1 MPDVTTDEAHRSKSI
16 KQKWSLNLMK
26 KTYLLALSLSLGSPF
41 LYAKTQLA
49 GELMIVGG
57 ALASSNQAVYQQ
69 FIQSAGGADK
79 ARIVVIPA
87 ASSQPVKYFRQF
99 QQDLALYGVPE
110 QQVQLVPIAVKD
122 DKSTAEDESLWRNNA
137 AQPKLAAQVQQ
148 ATAVWFLGGDQNH
161 LVDTL
166 RAEGKNS
173 PVLDAVWQVY
183 QRGGIIGGTSAG
195 AAIMSET
202 MIASGS
208 SWTALA
214 RTIAE
219 PDTQVDEAADEPL
232 QLRRGLGF
240 FPEGMIDQHFDRR
253 ARFGRL
259 IVAVAEQKSG
269 SAIGYGVD
277 EDSALFYQAKTR
289 QFQALGSGGVTVID
303 LRQAKKVTNPLG
315 FQMENIRLSY
325 LQGGDKYDVQSQQL
339 LPHPDK
345 VNTTGAEYGHNPQP
359 VMSGVFSANTRL
371 KDFITFELTD
381 NKAASKAISYLHQ
394 GNGLV
399 FGLTFSKD
407 EKTTGYWQYLDGLKD
422 NSSAH
427 QVRLDI
433 VPGRMQIDLK
443 PQS

>member
-1 MPDVTTDEAHRSKSI
+1 
-16 KQKWSLNLMK
+16 MK

-57 ALASSNQAVYQQ
+57 ALASSNKAVYQQ

-122 DKSTAEDESLWRNNA
+122 DKSTTADESLWRHNA
-137 AQPKLAAQVQQ
+137 ADPKLAAQVQQ

-166 RAEGKNS
+166 KAEGKNS
-173 PVLDAVWQVY
+173 PVLDAIWQLY
-183 QRGGIIGGTSAG
+183 QSGGIVGGTSAG

-214 RTIAE
+214 RAVAK
-219 PDTQVDEAADEPL
+219 PDTQIDEAADEPL

-240 FPEGMIDQHFDRR
+240 FPDGVIDQHFDRR

-259 IVAVAEQKSG
+259 IVAVAEQNSA

-303 LRQAKKVTNPLG
+303 LRQARKVPNPLG

-325 LQGGDKYDVQSQQL
+325 LQGGDRYDIQHQQL

-345 VNTTGAEYGHNPQP
+345 VKTTGAEYGSNPNP

-381 NKAASKAISYLHQ
+381 NKTASQAISYLHQ

-407 EKTTGYWQYLDGLKD
+407 EKTRGYWQYLDGLKD

-433 VPGRMQIDLK
+433 VPGRIQIDLK

>member
-1 MPDVTTDEAHRSKSI
+1 
-16 KQKWSLNLMK
+16 MK

-41 LYAKTQLA
+41 LYAETQLA

-57 ALASSNQAVYQQ
+57 ALASSNQAVYKQ
-69 FIQSAGGADK
+69 FIQSAGGVAQ
-79 ARIVVIPA
+79 ARVVVIPA

-110 QQVQLVPIAVKD
+110 QQVQLLPIAVKD

-137 AQPKLAAQVQQ
+137 AEATLATQVQQ

-161 LVDTL
+161 LVDSL

-195 AAIMSET
+195 AAIMSEA

-214 RTIAE
+214 RAIAE

-240 FPEGMIDQHFDRR
+240 FPEGVIDQHFDRR

-289 QFQALGSGGVTVID
+289 KFQALGSGGVTVID

-325 LQGGDKYDVQSQQL
+325 LQGGDQYDVQNQQL

-345 VNTTGAEYGHNPQP
+345 VATTGAEYGHNPQP

-407 EKTTGYWQYLDGLKD
+407 EKTRGYWQYLDGLKD

>member
-1 MPDVTTDEAHRSKSI
+1 
-16 KQKWSLNLMK
+16 MK

-41 LYAKTQLA
+41 LYAETQLA

-57 ALASSNQAVYQQ
+57 ALASSNQAVYKQ
-69 FIQSAGGADK
+69 FIQSAGGVAQ
-79 ARIVVIPA
+79 ARVVVIPA

-99 QQDLALYGVPE
+99 QRDLALYGVPE
-110 QQVQLVPIAVKD
+110 QQVQLLPIAVKD

-137 AQPKLAAQVQQ
+137 AEATLATQVQQ

-161 LVDTL
+161 LVDSL

-195 AAIMSET
+195 AAIMSEA

-214 RTIAE
+214 RAIAE

-240 FPEGMIDQHFDRR
+240 FPEGVIDQHFDRR

-325 LQGGDKYDVQSQQL
+325 LQGGDKYDVQNQQL

-345 VNTTGAEYGHNPQP
+345 VTTTGAEYSHNPQP

-407 EKTTGYWQYLDGLKD
+407 EKTRGYWQYLDGLKD

>member
-1 MPDVTTDEAHRSKSI
+1 MKMP
-16 KQKWSLNLMK
+16 
-26 KTYLLALSLSLGSPF
+26 YLLALSLSLGSPF
-41 LYAKTQLA
+41 LYAKPQPQ
-49 GELMIVGG
+49 GQLMIVGG
-57 ALASSNQAVYQQ
+57 ALASSNKAVYQQ
-69 FIQSAGGADK
+69 FIQSAGGKEK
-79 ARIVVIPA
+79 AQIVVIPA

-99 QQDLALYGVPE
+99 QQDLALYGVSE
-110 QQVQLVPIAVKD
+110 QQVQLIPIAVKD
-122 DKSTAEDESLWRNNA
+122 DKSTAEDESLWRDNA
-137 AQPKLAAQVQQ
+137 ADTTLAAQVQQ

-161 LVDTL
+161 LVDRL
-166 RAEGKNS
+166 KPDGKNS
-173 PVLDAVWQVY
+173 VVLEAVWQLY
-183 QRGGIIGGTSAG
+183 QSGGIVGGTSAG
-195 AAIMSET
+195 AAMMSDT

-214 RTIAE
+214 RAVATA
-219 PDTQVDEAADEPL
+219 DTQINESTDEPL
-232 QLRRGLGF
+232 QLRQGLGF
-240 FPEGMIDQHFDRR
+240 FPAGVIDQHFDRR

-259 IVAVAEQKSG
+259 IVAVAEQSSG
-269 SAIGYGVD
+269 SAVGYGVD
-277 EDSALFYQAKTR
+277 EDSALFYNAQNR
-289 QFQALGSGGVTVID
+289 QFQALGSGGVTVVD
-303 LRQAKKVTNPLG
+303 LRQAKKISNPMG

-325 LQGGDKYDVQSQQL
+325 LQGGDKYDIQTQQL

-345 VNTTGAEYGHNPQP
+345 VKTTGAEYGDHPYP

-381 NKAASKAISYLHQ
+381 NKTARQAVSYLHQ

-433 VPGRMQIDLK
+433 VPGRIQIDLK

>member
-1 MPDVTTDEAHRSKSI
+1 
-16 KQKWSLNLMK
+16 MK
-26 KTYLLALSLSLGSPF
+26 ISYLLALSLSLGSPF
-41 LYAKTQLA
+41 LCAKTQPQ
-49 GELMIVGG
+49 GQLMIVGG

-69 FIQSAGGADK
+69 FIQSAGGKDK
-79 ARIVVIPA
+79 ARVVVIPA

-99 QQDLALYGVPE
+99 QQDLALYGVKAE
-110 QQVQLVPIAVKD
+110 QVQLLPIAVKN
-122 DKSTAEDESLWRNNA
+122 DKSTAEDESLWRQNA
-137 AQPKLAAQVQQ
+137 SDPKLASQVKQ

-166 RAEGKNS
+166 KPKGINS
-173 PVLDAVWQVY
+173 PVLDAIWQLY
-183 QRGGIIGGTSAG
+183 QQGGLIGGTSAG
-195 AAIMSET
+195 AAIMSEN

-208 SWTALA
+208 SWSALA
-214 RTIAE
+214 RAIAQ
-219 PDTQVDEAADEPL
+219 PDAHIDETADEPL
-232 QLRRGLGF
+232 QLRSGLGF
-240 FPEGMIDQHFDRR
+240 FPDGVIDQHFDRR

-259 IVAVAEQKSG
+259 IVAVAEQG
-269 SAIGYGVD
+269 PVSAIGYGVD
-277 EDSALFYQAKTR
+277 EDSALFYNAKTR
-289 QFQALGSGGVTVID
+289 HFQALGSGGVTVVD
-303 LRQAKKVTNPLG
+303 LRQAKKIANPLG

-325 LQGGDKYDVQSQQL
+325 LQGGDRYDIQHQQL

-345 VNTTGAEYGHNPQP
+345 VKTTGAEYGSNPNP

-381 NKAASKAISYLHQ
+381 NKTASQAVSYLHQ

-399 FGLTFSKD
+399 FALTFSKD
-407 EKTTGYWQYLDGLKD
+407 EKTSGYWQYLDGLKD

-433 VPGRMQIDLK
+433 VPGRIQIDLK

>member
-1 MPDVTTDEAHRSKSI
+1 
-16 KQKWSLNLMK
+16 MK

-57 ALASSNQAVYQQ
+57 ALASSNKAVYQQ

-122 DKSTAEDESLWRNNA
+122 DKSTTEDESLWRHNA
-137 AQPKLAAQVQQ
+137 ADPKLAAQVQQ

-173 PVLDAVWQVY
+173 PVLDAIWQLY
-183 QRGGIIGGTSAG
+183 QSGGIVGGTSAG

-214 RTIAE
+214 RAVAK
-219 PDTQVDEAADEPL
+219 PDTQIDEAADEPL

-240 FPEGMIDQHFDRR
+240 FPDGVIDQHFDRR

-259 IVAVAEQKSG
+259 IVAVAEQNSA

-303 LRQAKKVTNPLG
+303 LRQARKVTNPLG

-325 LQGGDKYDVQSQQL
+325 LQGGDRYDIQHQQL

-345 VNTTGAEYGHNPQP
+345 VKTTGAEYGSNPNP

-381 NKAASKAISYLHQ
+381 NKTASQAISYLHQ

-407 EKTTGYWQYLDGLKD
+407 EKTSGYWQYLDGLKD

-433 VPGRMQIDLK
+433 VPGRIQIDLK

>member
-1 MPDVTTDEAHRSKSI
+1 
-16 KQKWSLNLMK
+16 MK

-57 ALASSNQAVYQQ
+57 ALASSNKAVYQQ

-122 DKSTAEDESLWRNNA
+122 DKSTTEDESLWRHNA
-137 AQPKLAAQVQQ
+137 ADPKLAAQEQQ

-173 PVLDAVWQVY
+173 PVLDAIWQLY
-183 QRGGIIGGTSAG
+183 QSGGIVGGTSAG

-214 RTIAE
+214 RAVAK
-219 PDTQVDEAADEPL
+219 PDTQIDEAADEPL

-240 FPEGMIDQHFDRR
+240 FPDGVIDQHFDRR

-259 IVAVAEQKSG
+259 IVAVAEQNSA

-303 LRQAKKVTNPLG
+303 LRQARKVTNPLG

-325 LQGGDKYDVQSQQL
+325 LQGGDRYDIQHQQL

-345 VNTTGAEYGHNPQP
+345 VKTTGAEYGSNPNP

-381 NKAASKAISYLHQ
+381 NKTASQAISYLHQ

-407 EKTTGYWQYLDGLKD
+407 EKTSGYWQYLDGLKD

-433 VPGRMQIDLK
+433 VPGRIQIDLK

>member
-1 MPDVTTDEAHRSKSI
+1 
-16 KQKWSLNLMK
+16 MK
-26 KTYLLALSLSLGSPF
+26 ITYLLALGLSLGSPF
-41 LYAKTQLA
+41 LSAKAQSQ

-57 ALASSNQAVYQQ
+57 ALASSNKAVYQQ
-69 FIQSAGGADK
+69 FIQSAGGTAK
-79 ARIVVIPA
+79 AKVMVIPA

-99 QQDLALYGVPE
+99 QQDLAYYGVPE

-122 DKSTAEDESLWRNNA
+122 DKSTTEDESLWRHNA
-137 AQPKLAAQVQQ
+137 ADPKLAAQVQQ
-148 ATAVWFLGGDQNH
+148 ATAVWFLGGDQNY

-173 PVLDAVWQVY
+173 PVLDAIWQLY
-183 QRGGIIGGTSAG
+183 QSGGIIGGTSAG

-202 MIASGS
+202 MIVSGS

-214 RTIAE
+214 GAIAQ
-219 PDTQVDEAADEPL
+219 PDTQIDEAADEPL

-240 FPEGMIDQHFDRR
+240 FPEGIIDQHFDRR

-259 IVAVAEQKSG
+259 IVAVAEQKSD

-303 LRQAKKVTNPLG
+303 LRQARKVKNSLG

-325 LQGGDKYDVQSQQL
+325 LQGGDKYDIKSQQL

-345 VNTTGAEYGHNPQP
+345 LQTTGHEYGDNPHP
-359 VMSGVFSANTRL
+359 VVSGVFSANTRL

-381 NKAASKAISYLHQ
+381 NKAASKVMSYLHQ

-399 FGLTFSKD
+399 FSLTFSKD
-407 EKTTGYWQYLDGLKD
+407 KKTQGYWQYLDGLKD

-433 VPGRMQIDLK
+433 VPGQVQIDLK

>member
-1 MPDVTTDEAHRSKSI
+1 
-16 KQKWSLNLMK
+16 MK
-26 KTYLLALSLSLGSPF
+26 IPYLLALALSLGSP
-41 LYAKTQLA
+41 LLSAKPEPQ
-49 GELMIVGG
+49 GQLMIVGG
-57 ALASSNQAVYQQ
+57 ALASSNKAVYQQ

-79 ARIVVIPA
+79 ARVVVIPT

-99 QQDLALYGVPE
+99 QQDLALYAVSE
-110 QQVQLVPIAVKD
+110 QQVKLIPIAVQD
-122 DKSTAEDESLWRNNA
+122 DKSTTEDESLWRDNA
-137 AQPKLAAQVQQ
+137 SDPALAAQIKQ

-161 LVDTL
+161 LADRL
-166 RAEGKNS
+166 KPDGKNS
-173 PVLDAVWQVY
+173 VVLDAVWQLY
-183 QRGGIIGGTSAG
+183 QRGGIVGGTSAG
-195 AAIMSET
+195 AAIMSES

-214 RTIAE
+214 RAVAT
-219 PDTQVDEAADEPL
+219 PDAVVDETSDEPL
-232 QLRRGLGF
+232 QLRPGLGF
-240 FPEGMIDQHFDRR
+240 FPEGVIDQHFDRR

-259 IVAVAEQKSG
+259 IVAVAEQSSG
-269 SAIGYGVD
+269 SALGFGVD

-289 QFQALGSGGVTVID
+289 HFQALGTGGVTVVD
-303 LRQAKKVTNPLG
+303 LRQAKKIANPLG

-325 LQGGDKYDVQSQQL
+325 LQGGDQYDMKTQQL

-345 VNTTGAEYGHNPQP
+345 VITTGAEYGSQPHP
-359 VMSGVFSANTRL
+359 VMSGVFSANSRL

-381 NKAASKAISYLHQ
+381 NKAADQAVSYLHQ

-399 FGLTFSKD
+399 FGLLFSKD
-407 EKTTGYWQYLDGLKD
+407 EKTRGYWQYLDGLKD

-433 VPGRMQIDLK
+433 VPGRIQIDLK

>member
-1 MPDVTTDEAHRSKSI
+1 
-16 KQKWSLNLMK
+16 MK

-41 LYAKTQLA
+41 LYAKTQPA

-57 ALASSNQAVYQQ
+57 ALASSNKAVYQQ

-110 QQVQLVPIAVKD
+110 QQVQLLPIAVKD
-122 DKSTAEDESLWRNNA
+122 DKSTTEDESLWRNNA
-137 AQPKLAAQVQQ
+137 ADPKLAAQVQQ

-173 PVLDAVWQVY
+173 PVLDAIWQLY
-183 QRGGIIGGTSAG
+183 QSGGIVGGTSAG

-214 RTIAE
+214 RAVAK
-219 PDTQVDEAADEPL
+219 PDTQIDEAADEPL

-240 FPEGMIDQHFDRR
+240 FPDGVIDQHFDRR

-259 IVAVAEQKSG
+259 IVAVAEQNSA

-303 LRQAKKVTNPLG
+303 LRQARKVTNPLG

-325 LQGGDKYDVQSQQL
+325 LQGGDRYDIQHQQF

-345 VNTTGAEYGHNPQP
+345 VKTTGAEYGSNPNP

-381 NKAASKAISYLHQ
+381 NKAANQAISYLHQ

-433 VPGRMQIDLK
+433 VPGRIQIDLK

>member
-1 MPDVTTDEAHRSKSI
+1 
-16 KQKWSLNLMK
+16 MK
-26 KTYLLALSLSLGSPF
+26 RPYLLALGLSLGSPF
-41 LYAKTQLA
+41 LSAKSEPRGQ
-49 GELMIVGG
+49 LMIVGG
-57 ALASSNQAVYQQ
+57 ALASSNNVIYQQ

-79 ARIVVIPA
+79 ARVVVIPA

-99 QQDLALYGVPE
+99 QQDLAFYGVPE
-110 QQVQLVPIAVKD
+110 QQIQLLPLAVKD
-122 DKSTAEDESLWRNNA
+122 DKNTAEDESLWQNNA
-137 AQPKLAAQVQQ
+137 ADKKLAAQVQQ

-161 LVDTL
+161 LVDSL
-166 RAEGKNS
+166 KPDGKNS
-173 PVLDAVWQVY
+173 PVLDAVWQLY
-183 QRGGIIGGTSAG
+183 QRGGIVGGTSAG
-195 AAIMSET
+195 AAIMSES

-214 RTIAE
+214 RAVAT
-219 PDTQVDEAADEPL
+219 PDAVVDETSDEPL
-232 QLRRGLGF
+232 QLRPGLGF
-240 FPEGMIDQHFDRR
+240 FPEGVIDQHFDRR

-259 IVAVAEQKSG
+259 IVAVAEQSSG
-269 SAIGYGVD
+269 SALGFGVD

-303 LRQAKKVTNPLG
+303 LRQAKKISNPLG
-315 FQMENIRLSY
+315 FQMENIRVSY
-325 LQGGDKYDVQSQQL
+325 LQGGDKYDVQNQQF

-345 VNTTGAEYGHNPQP
+345 VKTTGAEYGYHPRP

-381 NKAASKAISYLHQ
+381 NKGASEAVSYLHQ

-407 EKTTGYWQYLDGLKD
+407 EKTRGYWQYLDGLKD

-433 VPGRMQIDLK
+433 VPGHIQIDLK